1 MIIVAYLTAIIAVGV
16 YLLSKFDSP
25 VRYLVV
31 LPIFV
36 SIFFI
41 PVGKTSVAQFL
52 KFTVLFGLVY
62 YIYCTIVLILV
73 DGSSPVSTSWGYALI
88 LTIWAALLR
97 LINTIRT
104 RGAASWCVSSK
115 LGWCLGT
122 SMRCPRL
129 RSTNPIGRI
138 RDDIYQSYHNLAWS
152 NFRILVGV

>member
-1 MIIVAYLTAIIAVGV
+1 MIIIVYLAAILAVGF

-41 PVGKTSVAQFL
+41 PTGKISVPQFL
-52 KFTVLFGLVY
+52 KFTVLLGLVY

-73 DGSSPVSTSWGYALI
+73 DGSSPVSSSWGYALV
-88 LTIWAALLR
+88 LTVWAAIVR

-104 RGAASWCVSSK
+104 RDVAS
-115 LGWCLGT
+115 
-122 SMRCPRL
+122 
-129 RSTNPIGRI
+129 
-138 RDDIYQSYHNLAWS
+138 
-152 NFRILVGV
+152 